1 MKSANEI
8 RTGFLKFF
16 EEKHQST
23 IVESSSLVPNNPT
36 ILLTTAGMVQFV
48 PYFLGLEKPPFN
60 PPRAVSCQK
69 CARAGGKDSD
79 IENVGRTPRHHT
91 FFEMLGNFSFGDYF
105 KEEAIAWGWDFVL
118 NYLKLDINRL
128 WITIYEDDDE
138 AGEIWKKTGVAPERI
153 LKKGKKDNFWGP
165 PGTSGPCGPCSEIHY
180 DLGEHLKCSDD
191 CSIATC
197 ECDRWIE
204 IWNLVFMELFQDE
217 TGVQSPLE
225 KKNVDTGMGLERI
238 SMICQNVNST
248 FETDLLRPILD
259 KVCKISGKKYL
270 ENEKTDI
277 SLRIITDHA
286 RCVSFMISDGI
297 NASNEGRGYVL
308 RMILRRALR
317 HGYILGLE
325 LPFMRPVIEKVIELY
340 KEIYPELEKNREKII
355 NSIENEEN
363 RFKATL
369 QKGYGHIENLISQ
382 LREAKSTVIS
392 GAEAF
397 KLYDTYGFP
406 LELSEE
412 IAHENG
418 LSVDRVAFSAC
429 MDEQK
434 ERARASAQRTS
445 VANDVIYAGYPDTKF
460 VGYDQTSCEATVLG
474 LVSAG
479 ESIQTSKID
488 QDVDVILDTTPFY
501 AESGGQIGD
510 VGEFKTP
517 DGSMIDVFG
526 TFKVGKV
533 FVHRT
538 QGALSVGDKVAAVV
552 SKPRRDEISKHHS
565 MAHLLQAALILVLGD
580 EVKQAGSQV
589 EEKRTRYDF
598 SFPRAM
604 TDDEIAKTEAIIND
618 WINSGLCGK
627 TDIMSIEDAQ
637 KSDAIA
643 LFGEKYDEKVRVV
656 SFVDVGGKAL
666 SSELC
671 GGCHVKNAKDLR
683 LIKIIS
689 EGAISGG
696 TRRIE
701 ALCSNSAFEYL
712 NAKNAEIDRISRK
725 YKIKYEQIDD
735 KITKLLEQNS
745 ELSAKIGQMEAEHAK
760 AKFDTFISKAR
771 ELDFKGLKGK
781 IFISKIEEF
790 APTAVKTGAELLAEK
805 LGESVVVLCS
815 VKSDGSIIIVAKVS
829 ESFVKAG
836 INAGAIVSRIAKAT
850 GGNGGGKPQM
860 AQGAGKDVSK
870 LDEVLAAVESEFAG

>member
-1 MKSANEI
+1 
-8 RTGFLKFF
+8 
-16 EEKHQST
+16 
-23 IVESSSLVPNNPT
+23 VPNNPT

-91 FFEMLGNFSFGDYF
+91 FFEMLGNFSFGEYF
-105 KEEAIAWGWDFVL
+105 KEEAVAWGWDFVI
-118 NYLKLDINRL
+118 NYLKLDVDRL
-128 WITIYEDDDE
+128 WITIFEEDDE

-180 DLGEHLKCSDD
+180 DLGDHLRCSND

-197 ECDRWIE
+197 ECDRWME

-217 TGVQSPLE
+217 DGNHSQLE

-238 SMICQNVNST
+238 SMICQNVDST
-248 FETDLLRPILD
+248 FETDMLRPILD
-259 KVCKISGKKYL
+259 KVCEITGKKYK
-270 ENEKTDI
+270 ESEKTDI

-297 NASNEGRGYVL
+297 SASNEGRGYVL

-325 LPFMRPVIEKVIELY
+325 LPFMRAIVEKVIEVY
-340 KEIYPELEKNREKII
+340 KETYPELQKNREKII

-369 QKGYGHIENLISQ
+369 QKGYGHIENLIG
-382 LREAKSTVIS
+382 EIKAAKNSVIS

-418 LSVDRVAFSAC
+418 LSVDRVAFTAC

-434 ERARASAQRTS
+434 ERARASAQKTS

-460 VGYDQTSCEATVLG
+460 VGYDQTSCKATVLA

-479 ESIQTSKID
+479 ESITESKID

-510 VGEFKTP
+510 IGEFKTS
-517 DGSMIDVFG
+517 DGTIIDVLD
-526 TFKVGKV
+526 TFKVGKI

-538 QGALSVGDKVAAVV
+538 QGALKVGEKITATI
-552 SKPRRDEISKHHS
+552 SKPRRDEISRHHS

-604 TDDEIAKTEAIIND
+604 TEDEIAKTEAVIND
-618 WINSGLCGK
+618 WINTGLCGK

-637 KSDAIA
+637 KSGAIA

-656 SFVDVGGKAL
+656 NFLDEGGNVL

-671 GGCHVKNAKDLR
+671 GGCHVQNVKDLR

-712 NAKNAEIDRISRK
+712 NAKNAEMDRVSRK
-725 YKIKYEQIDD
+725 YKLRYDQIDD
-735 KITKLLEQNS
+735 KITKLLEQNN
-745 ELSAKIGQMEAEHAK
+745 ELSAKIGQMEAERAK
-760 AKFDTFISKAR
+760 AQFDTFISKAR
-771 ELDFKGLKGK
+771 DVDFKGVKGK
-781 IFISKIEEF
+781 VFISKIEEF
-790 APTAVKTGAELLAEK
+790 APNAVKTGAELLAEK
-805 LGESVVVLCS
+805 LGESIVVLCS
-815 VKSDGSIIIVAKVS
+815 VKSDGSIIIVAKVTDN
-829 ESFVKAG
+829 FVKAG
-836 INAGAIVSRIAKAT
+836 VNAGKIVSEIARAT

-860 AQGAGKDVSK
+860 AQGAGKDAAK
-870 LDEVLAAVESEFAG
+870 LDEILQNIKDMF